1 MPSGKLNE
9 APSAQLIEEI
19 VRKVLAESGLA
30 GGAMA
35 AVQNAGPKV
44 LILSRPESTDAG
56 KLRRHLPKD
65 SSPVFLDASGCTT
78 AEEIIDAGFASVIL
92 PFLSLKETADLAL
105 GRAAGKIP
113 GLVLSLL
120 MHGQEIFVLDFDH
133 DRFGETATPA
143 MFDLYKN
150 YEKTLESYGLRRLT
164 PCTKASRTVR
174 DRLVTETHMAELLA
188 AGVREI
194 TICPGCLVTA
204 LAADMA
210 RENGIRIVTGSAAGE
225 RKAK

>member
-1 MPSGKLNE
+1 M
-9 APSAQLIEEI
+9 PSAQLIEEI

-30 GGAMA
+30 GRIPA
-35 AVQNAGPKV
+35 AAPGPGV
-44 LILSRPESTDAG
+44 LVLGRPDAVEART
-56 KLRRHLPKD
+56 LRNCLPGGTC
-65 SSPVFLDASGCTT
+65 PVFLDESGCGT
-78 AEEIIDAGFASVIL
+78 AESVMDAGFEAVLL

-120 MHGQEIFVLDFDH
+120 MNGQAVDVLDFGH
-133 DRFGETATPA
+133 DRFEATAPPA

-150 YEKTLESYGLRRLT
+150 YEKTLADYGLRRLN
-164 PCTKASRTVR
+164 PCAGSLATVR
-174 DRLVTETHMAELLA
+174 DRLVTEAQMAGYLA
-188 AGVREI
+188 AGVTEI
-194 TICPGCLVTA
+194 LICPGCLVTA

-210 RENGIRIVTGSAAGE
+210 RENGIRITTGSDAGK